1 MNKKIRIGMIGMGPR
16 GINLLQTSVL
26 PLCDKEIEL
35 VILCEIYADRL
46 EDAAKEA
53 EKATGKRPLTTND
66 SNVVLSSDID
76 AVIIT
81 SGWESHVELAVAAM
95 KKGIMP
101 GIEVGGAYS
110 IEDCWRLVRTYE
122 ETGIHCMMLENC
134 CYGKRELM
142 VTNMAR
148 KGILGSIVHCEG
160 GYHHDLRE
168 LVSTGKEC
176 RSYRL
181 NNYIYRNCENYPT
194 HEMGPI
200 AKLLNIN
207 NGNRLL
213 TLNSVS
219 SAAVGLHEYCLAH
232 REQGDI
238 LRDTTFL
245 QGDVVTTTI
254 KCAGGQ
260 TITITLDTTLPRA
273 YSRGF
278 TVRGTKG
285 MYSED
290 NDSIF
295 IEGMHEQFDFDQQKL
310 WGNAKEFEEQYQH
323 PLWIGND
330 GSESTVAH
338 GGIDPLVVKAFIEAV
353 RTGKRPP
360 IDTYDTATLMAI
372 TPLSEESI
380 LKGGAPVVFPDFT
393 SGKWYRRDDI
403 DTESEYCL
411 DLNS

>member
-1 MNKKIRIGMIGMGPR
+1 MNKKIKIGIIGLGPR
-16 GINLLQTSVL
+16 GMGLLRSSVL
-26 PLCDKEIEL
+26 PLCGEEL
-35 VILCEIYADRL
+35 ELAVLCDGYKDRL
-46 EDAAKEA
+46 EDAANEA
-53 EKATGKRPLTTND
+53 EKVLGTRPMTTGN
-66 SNVVLSSDID
+66 SEEALSSGID
-76 AVIIT
+76 AVIIA
-81 SGWESHVELAVAAM
+81 SGWESHLDLAISAM
-95 KKGIMP
+95 KKGVMP
-101 GIEVGGAYS
+101 GVEVGGAYS

-122 ETGIHCMMLENC
+122 ETGVHCMMLENC

-142 VTNMAR
+142 VTNMVR
-148 KGILGSIVHCEG
+148 QGVLGSIVHCEG

-200 AKLLNIN
+200 AKLLHIN
-207 NGNRLL
+207 NGNRML

-232 REQGDI
+232 REPGDP
-238 LRDTTFL
+238 LRETQFL

-254 KCAGGQ
+254 KCSGGQ

-285 MYSED
+285 MYVED

-295 IEGMHEQFDFDQQKL
+295 IEGVHEKFDATPEKL
-310 WGNAKEFEEQYQH
+310 WGNAKEYEAQYQH
-323 PLWIGND
+323 HLWKD
-330 GSESTVAH
+330 FKKTDDH
-338 GGIDPLVVKAFIEAV
+338 GGIDTLVISAFIDAV
-353 RTGKRPP
+353 KRGKRPP

-380 LKGGAPVVFPDFT
+380 LKGGAPVMFPDFT
-393 SGKWYRRDDI
+393 GGRWYRRNDI
-403 DTESEYCL
+403 DTESEFCI
-411 DLNS
+411 D